1 MSPERYVYDE
11 ESDVLEVHFV
21 EPRPVWTIELTDNIM
36 ISIDR
41 AKKQVVS
48 LTFLDFTELIRPA
61 AIGLR
66 SFPLKGLA
74 DLPLAERE
82 MVVELLTAPPVNHWL
97 DLSTVQALPDSP
109 FVVTHLET
117 PPPQVLDLVA
127 VAG

>member
-1 MSPERYVYDE
+1 MTNERYTYDE
-11 ESDVLEVHFV
+11 SGDVLEVYFT

-41 AKKQVVS
+41 SKKQVVS
-48 LTFLDFTELIRPA
+48 LTFLDFTELIRPTA
-61 AIGLR
+61 MGLR

-74 DLPLAERE
+74 DLPFAERE
-82 MVVELLTAPPVNHWL
+82 MVVELLTAPPVNQWL

-109 FVVTHLET
+109 FVVTHLQT